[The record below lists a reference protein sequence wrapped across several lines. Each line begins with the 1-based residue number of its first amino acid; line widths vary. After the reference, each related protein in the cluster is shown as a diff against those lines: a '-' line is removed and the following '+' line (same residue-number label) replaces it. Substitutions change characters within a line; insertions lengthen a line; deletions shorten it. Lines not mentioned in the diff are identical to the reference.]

1 MKHARLE
8 TADGSRIVR
17 ADGTEP
23 QPWDTASPVLHLLPQ
38 LHVSRDVIAV
48 CPSPRIRCTATLLS
62 PAARWPMPH
71 ELVVRQPLPNRCFMV
86 AGTPDSRYGFLVP
99 LPPELPDTVVV
110 RFEWRF
116 TDAGQIDALRR
127 LGDGTTTTVDHTLRL
142 RLRPGGHGQ
151 VFSTDTAAWPV
162 DDGAEAPFRRQ
173 PFAVLSA
180 DGLPAA
186 REGNASVRMDARS
199 DVLTLDEQVDV
210 PGILLSDIWGFAEFE
225 AECLHEVRQTTVF
238 DPASPGTLA
247 HRANAC
253 VGIPAEVLVQAVRFA
268 RDVPYGPGTPYAG
281 SMAACERHPA
291 LRTLCGWWNSNAP
304 DPQHRRA
311 GLCSVELRVRDDGEY
326 WNACHET
333 PNMPVDN
340 PVKTPEIA
348 ARVGDVVLVAFHQG
362 QHAATF
368 PEAGGCALHDVAGH
382 PWQTVGVTEAEVRCG
397 EVDEGWHVLS
407 GLAALPD
414 RFPAAWDW
422 LTGNALRGYKQPADG
437 PSVECRATPL
447 SPGRRPRRDPGARAG
462 LSRMLARLR
471 ARMTRTRG

>member
-1 MKHARLE
+1 MKHARFE
-8 TADGSRIVR
+8 TADNARIVR

-38 LHVSRDVIAV
+38 LHVGRDDVAA
-48 CPSPRIRCTATLLS
+48 CPSPRVRCTATILS

-71 ELVVRQPLPNRCFMV
+71 ELVVRQPLPNLCFMV

-99 LPPELPDTVVV
+99 LLPELPDTVVV

-116 TDAGQIDALRR
+116 TDAGQVDARRR
-127 LGDGTTTTVDHTLRL
+127 LGDGTAIAVDHTLRL
-142 RLRPGGHGQ
+142 RLRLGGHGQ
-151 VFSTDTAAWPV
+151 VYSTDTAAWPV

-180 DGLPAA
+180 DRLPAA
-186 REGNASVRMDARS
+186 REDNVSARMDAQS
-199 DVLTLDEQVDV
+199 GVLVLDEHVDV
-210 PGILLSDIWGFAEFE
+210 PGILLGDIWGFAEFE
-225 AECLHEVRQTTVF
+225 AECLHEVGQTTAF

-253 VGIPAEVLVQAVRFA
+253 AELPPEVLVRAVRLA
-268 RDVPYGPGTPYAG
+268 RDIPYGPDTPYGG

-291 LRTLCGWWNSNAP
+291 LLALCGWWNRNAP
-304 DPQHRRA
+304 DLRHRRA
-311 GLCSVELRVRDDGEY
+311 GLCSVELRVRDDGDY
-326 WNACHET
+326 WNAHHET
-333 PNMPVDN
+333 PNMPVDTA
-340 PVKTPEIA
+340 VKTPEIA

-368 PEAGGCALHDVAGH
+368 PGAGGCALHDVAGN
-382 PWQTVGVTEAEVRCG
+382 PWQTVGVTEPEVRCG
-397 EVDEGWHVLS
+397 EADEGWYVLS

-422 LTGNALRGYKQPADG
+422 LTGNALRGRGQPADG
-437 PSVECRATPL
+437 PSVERHAMTAP
-447 SPGRRPRRDPGARAG
+447 SGQRSG
-462 LSRMLARLR
+462 MLARLR
-471 ARMTRTRG
+471 TCLTRSLR

>member
-8 TADGSRIVR
+8 T

-38 LHVSRDVIAV
+38 LHVGRDVIAA
-48 CPSPRIRCTATLLS
+48 CPSPRVRCTATILS
-62 PAARWPMPH
+62 PDARWPLPH
-71 ELVVRQPLPNRCFMV
+71 ELVVRQPLPNRCFLV

-116 TDAGQIDALRR
+116 TDAGQADALRR
-127 LGDGTTTTVDHTLRL
+127 LGDGAATVVDHTLRLRL

-173 PFAVLSA
+173 PFAVLSG
-180 DGLPAA
+180 DRLPAA
-186 REGNASVRMDARS
+186 REGNASVWMDAQS
-199 DVLTLDEQVDV
+199 GVLVLDEQVDV

-225 AECLHEVRQTTVF
+225 AECLHEIGQTTVF

-253 VGIPAEVLVQAVRFA
+253 VEMPAEILARAVRLA
-268 RDVPYGPGTPYAG
+268 RDIPYGRHTPYHG

-291 LRTLCGWWNSNAP
+291 LAALCGWWNSNAP
-304 DPQHRRA
+304 DPRHRRA

-326 WNACHET
+326 WNAYHET

-368 PEAGGCALHDVAGH
+368 PEAGGCALHDVAGN
-382 PWQTVGVTEAEVRCG
+382 PWQTVGVTEAEMRCG
-397 EVDEGWHVLS
+397 EADEGWYVLS

-422 LTGNALRGYKQPADG
+422 LTGNALRGHEQPADG
-437 PSVECRATPL
+437 PSGDCRATPA
-447 SPGRRPRRDPGARAG
+447 SSGRRPR
-462 LSRMLARLR
+462 
-471 ARMTRTRG
+471 